1 MKSQSRSPAS
11 PGASHW
17 ALRLRRRS
25 APRRARRVLG
35 SEGAVKEP
43 RECLRARGD
52 TEMSQEEANISGSQ
66 YDECCSLS
74 PGSSKSDEFEA
85 FVARRRMK
93 KKRLRSGMVITSE
106 SEDEDYHEDKK
117 TKLCETSSND
127 EAEQLPFFPDDD
139 DGSDLSDPMLEEGS
153 LCDTDQMSS
162 NDQELGECAISQH
175 NVSDDLGEQNLGES
189 FCQLLNTA
197 EPKPE
202 SIDEKLPTEEEPAP
216 VVEKPRKRTAKT
228 KHIEVPPVPT
238 GRQNRVPS
246 KKISSSA
253 KVEKYQTGSSV
264 CKIPGCFLLDLEK
277 SKQYSGKKFKKNKDE
292 LVQKIYNLFNSSV
305 FDKKL
310 PKKIDIAWNKKMLKT
325 AGICTTGEIKHP
337 KKQRYAKIE
346 IAQKVCD
353 SADRLR
359 DTLVHEICHVAS
371 WLLDGTRDSHGDA
384 WKYYA
389 HKSTMIHPELPK
401 ITCYHS
407 YTINYR
413 IHYECIQCKT
423 RIGRYTRS
431 LNTDRCICAHCR
443 GPLVLLPL
451 TRKDGT
457 PIEPYVRPF
466 AKYVQ
471 ENYRLVKQEL
481 GGKGHGDVMKKLSK
495 DYIASK
501 QKQGC

>member
-1 MKSQSRSPAS
+1 M
-11 PGASHW
+11 
-17 ALRLRRRS
+17 
-25 APRRARRVLG
+25 
-35 SEGAVKEP
+35 EGEVE
-43 RECLRARGD
+43 R
-52 TEMSQEEANISGSQ
+52 N
-66 YDECCSLS
+66 
-74 PGSSKSDEFEA
+74 
-85 FVARRRMK
+85 
-93 KKRLRSGMVITSE
+93 
-106 SEDEDYHEDKK
+106 
-117 TKLCETSSND
+117 
-127 EAEQLPFFPDDD
+127 EAERLPCLPDDD
-139 DGSDLSDPMLEEGS
+139 DGSDLSSPVLDEGDS
-153 LCDTDQMSS
+153 YDASQRSS
-162 NDQELGECAISQH
+162 NDTELGECAISQH
-175 NVSDDLGEQNLGES
+175 NVSDDLGEQSLGES
-189 FCQLLNTA
+189 LRQLPSA
-197 EPKPE
+197 AQPKPK
-202 SIDEKLPTEEEPAP
+202 STHEKLPAEDEPAP
-216 VVEKPRKRTAKT
+216 VEEKPRKKTAKT
-228 KHIEVPPVPT
+228 KHIELPPGKTNEIVKILYTNNFCIEMLIGARFALCQLLDGTSFQSSSKLFTLSVPT
-238 GRQNRVPS
+238 GSQKCVPS
-246 KKISSSA
+246 KKIPSSA
-253 KVEKYQTGSSV
+253 KVEKFQTGNSL

-277 SKQYSGKKFKKNKDE
+277 SKQYSGKKFQKNKDE

-384 WKYYA
+384 WNYYA

-401 ITCYHS
+401 ITRYHN

-431 LNTDRCICAHCR
+431 LNTDRFICANCR
-443 GPLVLLPL
+443 GSLVLLPL